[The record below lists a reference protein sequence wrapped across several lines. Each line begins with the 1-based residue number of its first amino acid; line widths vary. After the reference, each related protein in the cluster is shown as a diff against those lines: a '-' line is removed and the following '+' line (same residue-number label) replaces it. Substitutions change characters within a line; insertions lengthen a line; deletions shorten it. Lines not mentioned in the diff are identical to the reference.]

1 VKSIVSYSHD
11 IFISYRRDPETL
23 TWINEHFLPLLRL
36 RVGMELGYQP
46 TIFIDGQIESG
57 TSWPKSLGTALGNS
71 RTLIP
76 LWTGNYLSSVW
87 CTEELGHMVVREE
100 EERLRTSARP
110 YGVIIPAFIHDG
122 ERFPPEL
129 SYMQRFEIQKCF
141 NVRMARN
148 SPRAEELDAS
158 LVAQAPSITACIRHA
173 PAWRASWPRLAAA
186 SFYEKF
192 HQKVGSEQRTVPRFT
207 GR

>member
-1 VKSIVSYSHD
+1 VSYRHD

-23 TWINEHFLPLLRL
+23 IWINEHFLPLLRL
-36 RVGMELGYQP
+36 RVGMELERAP
-46 TIFIDGQIESG
+46 TIFIDDQIESG
-57 TSWPKSLGTALGNS
+57 TSWPQSLGIALGSS
-71 RTLIP
+71 RTLIS

-87 CTEELGHMVVREE
+87 CAEELSHMILRERAE
-100 EERLRTSARP
+100 KLRSSTRP

-158 LVAQAPSITACIRHA
+158 LVAHAPSIAACIRNA
-173 PAWRASWPRLAAA
+173 PAWRASWSHSAAA
-186 SFYEKF
+186 SIYHQF
-192 HQKVGSEQRTVPRFT
+192 HRKVESEQKTVPRFT
-207 GR
+207 AP